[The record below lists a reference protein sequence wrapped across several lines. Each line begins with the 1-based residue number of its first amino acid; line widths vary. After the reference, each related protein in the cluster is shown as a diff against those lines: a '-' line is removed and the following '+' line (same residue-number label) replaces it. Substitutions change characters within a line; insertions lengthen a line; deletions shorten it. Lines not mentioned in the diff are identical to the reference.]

1 MNAQQIHD
9 ALTLLPADLIVEADG
24 KRSRKRKPI
33 SWTRIAAIAACFVL
47 VLGCSGYA
55 LAIFGAK
62 GGSSKAVPAEE
73 AMLQAPTMVPG
84 FLEDQESNRE
94 APAAEA
100 APMEEAPAAAEP
112 ADGLPEHSSG
122 ATSNLCIDHGHI
134 PAESA
139 EGTKAPGA
147 WFGNMTAVIHIGELE
162 YTLSGPDAVTVTE
175 ILHGLDY
182 QADQLCACAGEFTV
196 DTEMGEGYEVHL
208 KNWFVRHQGGQADL
222 TLEQTRA
229 IREALPMIGG
239 ETLFTQQAITPE
251 RFYGSLGPDAVLITS
266 RQELEDYW
274 QQFGENYDFSRMKDA
289 CSAYTEGWFA
299 DRDLLLNRV
308 RGREDNTVWTVD
320 ALLKGGGKG
329 WEWSIFLSEKGL
341 PDTDTPGTV
350 LHLMTE
356 LEKGIVQAGED
367 LLQVY

>member
-9 ALTLLPADLIVEADG
+9 ALTLLPADLIAETDR
-24 KRSRKRKPI
+24 KRSQKRKTIP
-33 SWTRIAAIAACFVL
+33 WGRIAAMAACFAL

-73 AMLQAPTMVPG
+73 PMLQAPTMAPG
-84 FLEDQESNRE
+84 ILEDQESNRE
-94 APAAEA
+94 IPAAEA
-100 APMEEAPAAAEP
+100 VPMEEAPAAAEP
-112 ADGLPEHSSG
+112 ADGLPEHNAG

-147 WFGNMTAVIHIGELE
+147 WCGNMTAVIRIGEME
-162 YTLSGPDAVTVTE
+162 YSLSGTDAVTVTD
-175 ILHGLDY
+175 ILYGLDY
-182 QADQLCACAGEFTV
+182 SAEALCSCGAEFTV

-208 KNWFVRHQGGQADL
+208 KNWFVRYQGGQAAL

-229 IREALPMIGG
+229 LREALPMIEGG
-239 ETLFTQQAITPE
+239 TLATQQAITPE
-251 RFYGSLGPDAVLITS
+251 RFYGNLGPEAVLIAS

-274 QQFGENYDFSRMKDA
+274 QQFGENYDFSQMQDVCAVYTDA
-289 CSAYTEGWFA
+289 WFF
-299 DRDLLLNRV
+299 DHDLLLNRV
-308 RGREDNTVWTVD
+308 RGREDNTIWTVE
-320 ALLKGGGKG
+320 AILEGGGKG
-329 WEWSIFLSEKGL
+329 WEWSIFLSEGGL

-356 LEKGIVQAGED
+356 LEKGVIRSGED